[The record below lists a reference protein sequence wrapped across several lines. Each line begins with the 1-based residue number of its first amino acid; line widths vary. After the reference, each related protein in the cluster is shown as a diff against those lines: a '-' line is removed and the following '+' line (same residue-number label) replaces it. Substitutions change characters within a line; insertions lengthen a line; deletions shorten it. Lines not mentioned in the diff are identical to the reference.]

1 MGHESDSP
9 PREGVAARQG
19 WTAPRLPPHPASVLQ
34 CVPCGPSA
42 RVRRATTAPTSLRPT
57 PSRSPALPPCECP
70 FAGLGER
77 EPSSTAPGHQDTVST
92 PRSLRASPHTQ
103 RTTPSALEAGSLAD
117 LMKLKAACPRSQ
129 AWALRCTRGGEGVG
143 AAASA
148 L

>member
-9 PREGVAARQG
+9 PREGGRRTPGCRG

-92 PRSLRASPHTQ
+92 PRSLRASP
-103 RTTPSALEAGSLAD
+103 SALEAGSLAD